1 MSKRKSKKK
10 DGELTTYKVRC
21 AIMMAHYRYV
31 EAHDQDEAE
40 RIVDEYIRNYRKH
53 CAEEGHAIVQDF
65 DWEGE
70 ASHYHV
76 TYEVE
81 EAE

>member
-1 MSKRKSKKK
+1 MSNRKSKKK
-10 DGELTTYKVRC
+10 DEKLTTYKVRC
-21 AIMMAHYRYV
+21 AITMAHYRFV

-40 RIVDEYIRNYRKH
+40 RFVEKYIVHFPSEH
-53 CAEEGHAIVQDF
+53 GEDF
-65 DWEGE
+65 DWYGE